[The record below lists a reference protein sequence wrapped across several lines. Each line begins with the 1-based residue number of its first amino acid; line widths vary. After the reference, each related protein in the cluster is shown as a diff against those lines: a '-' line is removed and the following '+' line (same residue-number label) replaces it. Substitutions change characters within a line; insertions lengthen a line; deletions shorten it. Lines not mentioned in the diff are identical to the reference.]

1 VAVGAAASVAAA
13 VGAGRSAASAAARAA
28 VAVAAPGGEPAR
40 PLAAYRDGV
49 TNLITEVFGS

>member
-1 VAVGAAASVAAA
+1 VAAEAASA

-28 VAVAAPGGEPAR
+28 VAEAAPGGEPAR

-49 TNLITEVFGS
+49 TNLTIEVFGA